1 MPNDSRPVCVNFA
14 NLRCPDGTVYL
25 YDMKPFTG
33 TAVVLDSSGRVESES
48 TFVQGARLG
57 WTREWDPET
66 GQLLAESDLRDTF
79 GSGVHRRWHPLD
91 EFEREATPLLA
102 SETEVEFGIKVRERR
117 WDEFGDLVSDVALT
131 EADPHFGLLESLRKI
146 YSRGGG

>member
-1 MPNDSRPVCVNFA
+1 MLNDSRPTFVNFA
-14 NLRCPDGTVYL
+14 ELRCPDGTVYL

-33 TAVVLDSSGRVESES
+33 TAVVLDSKERVQSEC

-66 GQLLAESDLRDTF
+66 GQLLAESELRDTF
-79 GSGVHRRWHPLD
+79 GSGVHRLWHPLE
-91 EFEREATPLLA
+91 EFEQEATPVLS
-102 SETEVEFGIKVRERR
+102 SETEVEFGITVRERR

-131 EADPHFGLLESLRKI
+131 EADPHFGRLATLRRI
-146 YSRGGG
+146 YCKGRG